1 MTRTRATPCPV
12 SRCAGRAFLLLATVI
27 LSACG
32 QKREKPLYDHD
43 ACRRVALVDAETGER
58 VVGAEDLAVDLERG
72 RLIVSAYD
80 RRKAERDA
88 RRRAPGVAEGGLYSV
103 DLAALDAGGEARAKP
118 LVERF
123 AIEGG
128 LRPHGI
134 SLDVKTGDIA
144 FINRSYV
151 ERGRTWRPH
160 TTYFVVSSAGE
171 ILDFGAAH
179 CRANDILLGAHAYA
193 SFDHATCGNAFIENL
208 TGAADTGIVDL
219 DGKTVYAD
227 AQNANGLARW
237 NAEHFALAA
246 TRERS
251 VLLFKEGREG
261 LAMIAR
267 IRTPG
272 GPDNLSYAPDG
283 SIVAAVHPDLF
294 RFALARYHG
303 LGRAGSRVV
312 SIDPKT
318 EQVRVL
324 FDDRSGRLF
333 SAATIA
339 VEWRGGLILGSVLDQ
354 GLLVCKEAP

>member
-1 MTRTRATPCPV
+1 
-12 SRCAGRAFLLLATVI
+12 LILLATLM

-32 QKREKPLYDHD
+32 QKLEKAVYGDD
-43 ACRRVALVDAETGER
+43 ACRRVALIDAETGER
-58 VVGAEDLAVDLERG
+58 LVGAEDLAVDAERG

-88 RRRAPGVAEGGLYSV
+88 RRRMPTIAEGGLYSV
-103 DLAALDAGGEARAKP
+103 DLVSLESGVEARAKP

-128 LRPHGI
+128 LRPHGL
-134 SLDVKTGDIA
+134 SLDAATGDIA

-151 ERGRTWRPH
+151 ERGRDWRMH

-179 CRANDILLGAHAYA
+179 CRANDILLGARPYA
-193 SFDHATCGNAFIENL
+193 SFDHATCGNAFLEDA

-219 DGKTVYAD
+219 DGETVYVD
-227 AQNANGLARW
+227 VQTANGLARW
-237 NAEHFALAA
+237 SAEQFALAA

-251 VLLFKEGREG
+251 VLMFKEGSGG
-261 LAMIAR
+261 LAMTAR
-267 IRTPG
+267 VTTPG

-283 SIVAAVHPDLF
+283 SIIAAVHPDLF
-294 RFALARYHG
+294 RFGLARYQG
-303 LGRAGSRVV
+303 FGRAGSRVV
-312 SIDPKT
+312 SVDPKT

-324 FDDRSGRLF
+324 FDDRDGRLF

-339 VEWRGGLILGSVLDQ
+339 VEWRGGLILGSVLDE
-354 GLLVCKEAP
+354 GLLACKGAP